1 MTSYR
6 QLLYHIIF
14 RTKDSRPAINQDHA
28 KELYA
33 YITGIIRNKN
43 GHLYRINGTE
53 DHLHIL
59 TDVHPSIALAD
70 FMRELK
76 ASSSKW
82 MKESRLFPSFEGWA
96 DGYGSLTCSY
106 MDLGNLLDY
115 LKNQAEH
122 HKKRAFEEE
131 YRILLPKA
139 GITIDEK
146 YFP

>member
-14 RTKDSRPAINQDHA
+14 RTKDSIPAINQDHA

-53 DHLHIL
+53 NHLHIL

-131 YRILLPKA
+131 YRILLTKA

>member
-1 MTSYR
+1 MTSYH
-6 QLLYHIIF
+6 QLLYHIVF
-14 RTKDSRPAINQDHA
+14 RTKNSRPTINPDHA
-28 KELYA
+28 EELYA
-33 YITGIIRNKN
+33 YLTGIIRNKN

-53 DHLHIL
+53 NHLHIL
-59 TDVHPSIALAD
+59 TDVHPSLALAD

-106 MDLGNLLDY
+106 MDLGDLLDN

-122 HKKRAFEEE
+122 HKKD
-131 YRILLPKA
+131 L
-139 GITIDEK
+139 
-146 YFP
+146 

>member
-6 QLLYHIIF
+6 QLLYHIVF
-14 RTKDSRPAINQDHA
+14 RTKDSRPTINQDHA
-28 KELYA
+28 EELYA
-33 YITGIIRNKN
+33 YLTGIIRNKN

-53 DHLHIL
+53 NHLHIL
-59 TDVHPSIALAD
+59 TDVHPSLALAD

-106 MDLGNLLDY
+106 MDLGDLLVY

-122 HKKRAFEEE
+122 HKKKTFEEE
-131 YRILLPKA
+131 YRIFLNKA